1 MKRAIIVL
9 AGLIVVL
16 LLGINMHF
24 GTLSPCGII
33 RQQARDAAAKQGG
46 VIAMLAAA
54 APDSVL
60 DALIRTQL
68 GAETPDR
75 CLMALLKGEK
85 IGQPDKHGAP
95 PPPE

>member
-1 MKRAIIVL
+1 MTRVILGL
-9 AGLIVVL
+9 AGLIIVL
-16 LLGINMHF
+16 LAGISLHF

-33 RQQARDAAAKQGG
+33 RQQARDAAARQGG
-46 VIAMLAAA
+46 VIAMLGAA

-85 IGQPDKHGAP
+85 IGQQNKHGAP